1 MQNVQKHGNANL
13 LIKRFS
19 RRNYLV
25 SDFNHQTIK
34 EFWKKPLVLEIK
46 KIGVIMNKLVYLGS
60 PNFKLIK
67 IEMREILYNLSIKD
81 TVLKTTYDFLI
92 LESL

>member
-1 MQNVQKHGNANL
+1 
-13 LIKRFS
+13 
-19 RRNYLV
+19 
-25 SDFNHQTIK
+25 
-34 EFWKKPLVLEIK
+34 
-46 KIGVIMNKLVYLGS
+46 MNKLVYLGS